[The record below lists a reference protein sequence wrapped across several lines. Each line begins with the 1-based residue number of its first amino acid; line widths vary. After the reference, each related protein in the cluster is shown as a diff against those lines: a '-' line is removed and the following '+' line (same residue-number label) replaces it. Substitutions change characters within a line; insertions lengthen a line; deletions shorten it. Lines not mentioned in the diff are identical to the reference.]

1 MAYSGIIGNTT
12 FNALKVIDHAF
23 RRCRLPAQAITAEMQ
38 DYAIDTLNTSLA
50 ELASVKTPSW
60 CIEQLILPMYENQP
74 VVELPIGTVDVLNL
88 NYRVLQLL
96 SGATTTTSTTYRVDF
111 TSATVVNTVGIKWSA
126 AAVPVSFQVST
137 DGSSWTTVGTSSVT
151 ASAGEITWTDISG
164 ALAYAYFRIVAT
176 SGSLNYSAITL
187 GNLPQ
192 QIPLGQLNRDSYV
205 NQSNLQFPG
214 RPSNYYFQRDLP
226 QPIVRL
232 WPAPFSA
239 AEQAQLI
246 LWRPASC
253 RRPRPRVA
261 AGGGEA
267 PRPLPEHAP
276 CTASLCLPTPRLPT
290 RPAGSSSS
298 LSTPTTAP
306 PWSRSPSPRSTAMLQ
321 SRARTATES
330 SRCAASIARMTC
342 SGGWPVLARGS

>member
-1 MAYSGIIGNTT
+1 MAYSGNVSGTT
-12 FNALKVIDHAF
+12 FNALKVVDHAF
-23 RRCRLPAQAITAEMQ
+23 RRCRLPAQAITSEMHS
-38 DYAIDTLNTSLA
+38 YALDSLYLLLS
-50 ELASVKTPSW
+50 ELANIKTPSW

-74 VVELPIGTVDVLNL
+74 LVTLPIGTVEVLNL

-96 SGATTTTSTTYRVDF
+96 SGATTTTSTTYRVNF
-111 TSATVVNTVGIKWSA
+111 TTATVVNTVGIKWSA
-126 AAVPVSFQVST
+126 AAVPVNFQVSV
-137 DGSSWTTVGTSSVT
+137 DGITWVTVGSSSVT

-176 SGSLNYSAITL
+176 TGTLNYSAITL

-226 QPIVRL
+226 EPVVNL

-246 LWRPASC
+246 LWRHRQIMDTENLQQEVEVPQRWLQAIIDGLAS
-253 RRPRPRVA
+253 RVA
-261 AGGGEA
+261 AETPQVDA
-267 PRPLPEHAP
+267 ALMPLLDQRAAVSMQRAWDGDNDGSPIQINPGIA
-276 CTASLCLPTPRLPT
+276 AYT
-290 RPAGSSSS
+290 R
-298 LSTPTTAP
+298 
-306 PWSRSPSPRSTAMLQ
+306 
-321 SRARTATES
+321 
-330 SRCAASIARMTC
+330 
-342 SGGWPVLARGS
+342 